1 MEYKDKIS
9 EEWAK
14 AGGLI
19 SKSVAAS
26 ILKVNKSVMTKR
38 KDLKRI
44 QIGKDEFLSFAEIMS
59 REDIKPRKPKT
70 KTKGLPST

>member
-19 SKSVAAS
+19 SKAVAAK

-38 KDLKRI
+38 KDLKKI
-44 QIGKDEFLSFAEIMS
+44 QIGNDEFLSFAEIMS
-59 REDIKPRKPKT
+59 REDIKPRQKKRKT
-70 KTKGLPST
+70 E